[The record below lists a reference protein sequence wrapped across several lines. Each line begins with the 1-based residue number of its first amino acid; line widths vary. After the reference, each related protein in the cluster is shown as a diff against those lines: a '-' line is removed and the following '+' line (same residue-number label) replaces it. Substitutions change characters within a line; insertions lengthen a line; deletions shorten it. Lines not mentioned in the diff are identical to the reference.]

1 MENKAAYMSKP
12 NSQGV
17 EVFVPTRDMKAT
29 PPPVRTHKKKVKLS
43 NEQSI
48 YMAKKKVGSF
58 AMSTVTL
65 ILILGLCFVILH
77 PFLKLVPTVLA
88 NLEDLGNPNII
99 WIPEEFSTQSF
110 NMASYFVLKQG
121 PMTLVKSVG
130 YALAI
135 MVIQVF
141 ISAMTGY
148 TMARVNYKYGTP
160 IIFLMV
166 VLSFLVP
173 RQSLLVSQYVYFQH
187 FDAMGT
193 MDLLSKISIPYFNF
207 QLHEWL
213 SWSPGIPAEINL
225 IGNATSLYI
234 MAILGF
240 GVNQSLLILIFSQ
253 FFKNI
258 PKELEEAALIDGCG
272 FYKTYFKVMIPNAIP
287 AIVIVAILAFVWN
300 YGDTYFT
307 RYFDPDG
314 QYLGTKLATVFANN
328 DTQKRFV
335 QDTATRLFGMSKAS
349 DLTFDAVKQAGVL
362 IFLVPLLAVY
372 LFAQRWLV
380 ENLESS
386 GLVG

>member
-1 MENKAAYMSKP
+1 MANKRQKANIAAAIQQSGATPPVTSQGSMTEP
-12 NSQGV
+12 NSQGLSF
-17 EVFVPTRDMKAT
+17 FVPNRDAVAT
-29 PPPVRTHKKKVKLS
+29 PPPLNQPKKKIQLS
-43 NEQSI
+43 NEQNI

-58 AMSTVTL
+58 TLNTITV
-65 ILILGLCFVILH
+65 ILILGLCFVILY
-77 PFLKLVPTVLA
+77 PFLQLVPTVLA
-88 NLEDLGNPNII
+88 NLNDLGNPNII

-110 NMASYFVLKQG
+110 EMASYFVLKQG
-121 PMTLVKSVG
+121 PMTLVKSIA

-141 ISAMTGY
+141 VSAMTGY

-160 IIFLMV
+160 LLFLMV

-173 RQSLLVSQYVYFQH
+173 RQSLLVAQYVYFQH
-187 FDAMGT
+187 FDAFYIMR
-193 MDLLSKISIPYFNF
+193 LFNM
-207 QLHEWL
+207 ET
-213 SWSPGIPAEINL
+213 NL
-225 IGNATSLYI
+225 IGNPWSLYI
-234 MAILGF
+234 MALLGF

-272 FYKTYFKVMIPNAIP
+272 FYKTYFNIMIPNAIP

-314 QYLGTKLATVFANN
+314 QYLGSKLATVFANN

-335 QDTATRLFGMSKAS
+335 QDTATRLFGLSKAS

-362 IFLVPLLAVY
+362 IFLVPLLVVY

>member
-1 MENKAAYMSKP
+1 MANKRQKANIAKAIAQSGSTPPVTTQGSMTQP
-12 NSQGV
+12 NADGV
-17 EVFVPTRDMKAT
+17 SIFVPNRGAVAT
-29 PPPVRTHKKKVKLS
+29 PPPLNQPKKKIKLS
-43 NEQSI
+43 NEQNI
-48 YMAKKKVGSF
+48 YMAKKKVSSF
-58 AMSTVTL
+58 AMNVVTL

-110 NMASYFVLKQG
+110 EMASYFVLKQG
-121 PMTLVKSVG
+121 PMTLVYSIF

-135 MVIQVF
+135 MAIQVF
-141 ISAMTGY
+141 VSAMTGY
-148 TMARVNYKYGTP
+148 TMARVNYKFGTP
-160 IIFLMV
+160 ILFVMV

-173 RQSLLVSQYVYFQH
+173 RQSLLVAQYVYFQH
-187 FDAMGT
+187 FDAFYIMRLWG
-193 MDLLSKISIPYFNF
+193 
-207 QLHEWL
+207 
-213 SWSPGIPAEINL
+213 AETNL
-225 IGNATSLYI
+225 IGNPWSLYI
-234 MAILGF
+234 MALLGF

-272 FYKTYFKVMIPNAIP
+272 FYKTYFSIMIPNAIP

-335 QDTATRLFGMSKAS
+335 QDTATRLFGLSKAS

>member
-1 MENKAAYMSKP
+1 MANKRQKANIAAAIRQSADTPDVTTQGSMTLP

-17 EVFVPTRDMKAT
+17 SIFVPNRGAVAT
-29 PPPVRTHKKKVKLS
+29 PPPLNQPKKKIKLS
-43 NEQSI
+43 NEQNI
-48 YMAKKKVGSF
+48 YMAKKKVGNFTLSII
-58 AMSTVTL
+58 TL

-77 PFLKLVPTVLA
+77 PFLKLVPTVLG

-99 WIPEEFSTQSF
+99 WIPEEFSTDSF
-110 NMASYFVLKQG
+110 EMASYFVMKQG
-121 PMTLVKSVG
+121 PVTILKSVV

-135 MVIQVF
+135 MAIQVF
-141 ISAMTGY
+141 VSAMTGY
-148 TMARVNYKYGTP
+148 TMARVNYKWGTP
-160 IIFLMV
+160 LLFVMV
-166 VLSFLVP
+166 VLAFLVP

-187 FDAMGT
+187 FDAFYIMRLWG
-193 MDLLSKISIPYFNF
+193 
-207 QLHEWL
+207 
-213 SWSPGIPAEINL
+213 AETNL
-225 IGNATSLYI
+225 IGNPWSLYI

-240 GVNQSLLILIFSQ
+240 GVNQSLMILIFSQ

-272 FYKTYFKVMIPNAIP
+272 FYKTYFNIMVPNAIP

-328 DTQKRFV
+328 DTQKRMV
-335 QDTATRLFGMSKAS
+335 QDTATRLFGLSKAS

>member
-1 MENKAAYMSKP
+1 MANKRQKANIAAAIKQSGSTPPVTTQGSMTMP

-17 EVFVPTRDMKAT
+17 SIFVPNRGAVAT
-29 PPPVRTHKKKVKLS
+29 PPPQNQPKKKIKLS
-43 NEQSI
+43 NEQNI
-48 YMAKKKVGSF
+48 YMAKQKVGNF
-58 AMSTVTL
+58 TMSTITL

-88 NLEDLGNPNII
+88 NPEDLGNPNII
-99 WIPEEFSTQSF
+99 WIPEEFSTTSF
-110 NMASYFVLKQG
+110 EMASYFVMKQG
-121 PMTLVKSVG
+121 PMTLVSSIG

-135 MVIQVF
+135 MAIQVF
-141 ISAMTGY
+141 VSAMTGY
-148 TMARVNYKYGTP
+148 TKARVNYKWGSAVLF
-160 IIFLMV
+160 ILV

-187 FDAMGT
+187 FDAFYIMRLWG
-193 MDLLSKISIPYFNF
+193 
-207 QLHEWL
+207 
-213 SWSPGIPAEINL
+213 AETNL
-225 IGNATSLYI
+225 IGNPFSLYI

-240 GVNQSLLILIFSQ
+240 GVNQSLMILIFSQ

-272 FYKTYFKVMIPNAIP
+272 FYKTYFNIMVPNAIP

-328 DTQKRFV
+328 DTQKRLV
-335 QDTATRLFGMSKAS
+335 QDTATRLFGLSKAS

-362 IFLVPLLAVY
+362 VFLGPLVAVY

-380 ENLESS
+380 ENLENS

>member
-12 NSQGV
+12 NSQGM
-17 EVFVPTRDMKAT
+17 EIFVPTRDLKAT

-43 NEQSI
+43 NEQSL
-48 YMAKKKVGSF
+48 YMAKKKVGNF
-58 AMSTVTL
+58 AMSAVTL

-88 NLEDLGNPNII
+88 NPEDLGNPNII

-110 NMASYFVLKQG
+110 SMASYFVLKQG

-141 ISAMTGY
+141 VSAMTGY

-173 RQSLLVSQYVYFQH
+173 RQSLLVAQYVYFQH
-187 FDAMGT
+187 FDAMSV
-193 MDLLSKISIPYFNF
+193 MDA
-207 QLHEWL
+207 LHAII
-213 SWSPGIPAEINL
+213 PGIPAEINL
-225 IGNATSLYI
+225 IGNAASLYI

-272 FYKTYFKVMIPNAIP
+272 FYKTYFTVMIPNAIP

-362 IFLVPLLAVY
+362 IFLVPLLVVY

>member
-1 MENKAAYMSKP
+1 MQDKSNMTLP
-12 NSQGV
+12 NADGI
-17 EVFVPTRDMKAT
+17 EIFVPTRDTVAT
-29 PPPVRTHKKKVKLS
+29 PPPVRKHKKKVKLS
-43 NEQSI
+43 NEQNI

-58 AMSTVTL
+58 TLNTITV

-88 NLEDLGNPNII
+88 NPEDLGNPNII
-99 WIPEEFSTQSF
+99 WIPEEFSTKSF
-110 NMASYFVLKQG
+110 EMASYHVIKQG
-121 PMTLVKSVG
+121 PMTLVKSIG
-130 YALAI
+130 YALVVMA
-135 MVIQVF
+135 IQVF

-148 TMARVNYKYGTP
+148 TMARVNYKFGTP
-160 IIFLMV
+160 ILFVMV
-166 VLSFLVP
+166 ILSFLVP
-173 RQSLLVSQYVYFQH
+173 RQSLLVAQYVYFQH
-187 FDAMGT
+187 FDAFYIMR
-193 MDLLSKISIPYFNF
+193 LFNM
-207 QLHEWL
+207 ET
-213 SWSPGIPAEINL
+213 NL
-225 IGNATSLYI
+225 IGNPWSLYI
-234 MAILGF
+234 MAMLGF

-272 FYKTYFKVMIPNAIP
+272 FYKTYFNIMIPNAIP

-300 YGDTYFT
+300 YGDTYYT

-314 QYLGTKLATVFANN
+314 QYLSSKLATVFANN

-335 QDTATRLFGMSKAS
+335 QDTATRLFGLSKAS

-362 IFLVPLLAVY
+362 IFLVPLLVVY

>member
-1 MENKAAYMSKP
+1 MANKRQKANIAAAIKQSGTTPDVTTQGSVTMP

-17 EVFVPTRDMKAT
+17 SIFVPNRDAVAT
-29 PPPVRTHKKKVKLS
+29 PPPLGMPKKKIKLS
-43 NEQSI
+43 NEQNI
-48 YMAKKKVGSF
+48 YMAKQKVGNF

-65 ILILGLCFVILH
+65 ILILGLCFVIIH
-77 PFLKLVPTVLA
+77 PFLKLVPTVLSHP
-88 NLEDLGNPNII
+88 EDLGNPNII
-99 WIPEEFSTQSF
+99 WLPEEFSTLSF
-110 NMASYFVLKQG
+110 EMASYHVMKQG
-121 PMTLVKSVG
+121 AMTMVSSIL

-135 MVIQVF
+135 MAIQVF
-141 ISAMTGY
+141 VSAMTGY
-148 TMARVNYKYGTP
+148 TMARVNYKWGTP
-160 IIFLMV
+160 LLFIMV

-187 FDAMGT
+187 FDAFYVMRLWG
-193 MDLLSKISIPYFNF
+193 
-207 QLHEWL
+207 
-213 SWSPGIPAEINL
+213 AEINL
-225 IGNATSLYI
+225 IGNPWSLYI
-234 MAILGF
+234 MALLGF
-240 GVNQSLLILIFSQ
+240 GVNQSLMILIFSQ

-272 FYKTYFKVMIPNAIP
+272 FYKTYFKIMVPNAIP

-328 DTQKRFV
+328 DTQKRMV
-335 QDTATRLFGMSKAS
+335 QDTATRLFGLSKAS

-362 IFLVPLLAVY
+362 VFLVPLVAVY

>member
-1 MENKAAYMSKP
+1 MQDKSNMTQP
-12 NSQGV
+12 NAQGISI
-17 EVFVPTRDMKAT
+17 FVPTRDTITT
-29 PPPVRTHKKKVKLS
+29 PPPVRRQKKKIKLS
-43 NEQSI
+43 KEQNI
-48 YMAKKKVGSF
+48 YMAKQKVGHF

-65 ILILGLCFVILH
+65 ILILGLCFVILY
-77 PFLKLVPTVLA
+77 PFLQLVPTVLA
-88 NLEDLGNPNII
+88 NPEDLGNPNII
-99 WIPEEFSTQSF
+99 WLPEEFSVTSF
-110 NMASYFVLKQG
+110 TMATYHVMKSG
-121 PMTLVKSVG
+121 PWTLVYSIL

-135 MVIQVF
+135 MGIQVF

-160 IIFLMV
+160 LLFLMV

-173 RQSLLVSQYVYFQH
+173 RQSLLVAQYVYFQH
-187 FDAMGT
+187 FDAFYIMR
-193 MDLLSKISIPYFNF
+193 LFNM
-207 QLHEWL
+207 ET
-213 SWSPGIPAEINL
+213 NL
-225 IGNATSLYI
+225 IGNPWALYL
-234 MAILGF
+234 MALLGF

-272 FYKTYFKVMIPNAIP
+272 FYGTYFKIMIPNAIP

-314 QYLGTKLATVFANN
+314 EYLGSKLAMVFANN
-328 DTQKRFV
+328 DTQKRMV
-335 QDTATRLFGMSKAS
+335 QDTATRLFGLSKAS

-362 IFLVPLLAVY
+362 IFLAPLLVVY